1 MQTFIT
7 CFLPPHAQHLRLS
20 QPLGTF
26 LHTSIPCWLWWHSPS
41 SNSLYRCNGSL
52 WDIWTP
58 LLNQYRANRYTSGT
72 STTPDLPSDAIRAT
86 VYHRPPNTTAI
97 LKNVGHQDPAPIDPP
112 MVTFQSRIDSLPP
125 DTKWALEFFE
135 ATMGTE
141 LIAQAIQD
149 QHCYAVTDASFK
161 DCTGTA
167 AFIMVSTTDEGHI
180 KAVNTVPGPLKDG
193 DSYRSELAGLFGIV
207 LLTTIICQHHNI
219 TSGAVHVRCDNIS
232 SLHVFEPWFV
242 PEPCM
247 NSFDLVNAI
256 WCLLQESPI
265 NWTAAHVKGH
275 QDSKPRSH
283 PLDRFEI
290 LNCHMDALAKEYRTN
305 ILALNPNRRAA
316 SFQIVNEGWSI
327 WHNDEKLASPGRKI
341 LYECVYAPI
350 ILQYW
355 TTPHTLT
362 PAPRFPPAAATMID
376 WVATEDLM
384 TCLNPSKQRWCM
396 KHGSENCG
404 VGATL
409 LYWKKQLDDECPRCR
424 ASEDTTHVLRCT
436 AHNAS
441 VIWNTNMDLMKDD
454 LASLETPLQLQTAL
468 LNRLQC
474 WRDNS
479 PLTADPLWTPSLASL
494 IHSQDT
500 IGWKNFMEGLPSNLW
515 SPFMALHYK
524 TNSIER
530 RPKIWL
536 RKILRAAHHLAW
548 SQWEHC
554 VGGC

>member
-1 MQTFIT
+1 
-7 CFLPPHAQHLRLS
+7 
-20 QPLGTF
+20 
-26 LHTSIPCWLWWHSPS
+26 
-41 SNSLYRCNGSL
+41 
-52 WDIWTP
+52 
-58 LLNQYRANRYTSGT
+58 
-72 STTPDLPSDAIRAT
+72 
-86 VYHRPPNTTAI
+86 
-97 LKNVGHQDPAPIDPP
+97 
-112 MVTFQSRIDSLPP
+112 
-125 DTKWALEFFE
+125 
-135 ATMGTE
+135 
-141 LIAQAIQD
+141 
-149 QHCYAVTDASFK
+149 
-161 DCTGTA
+161 
-167 AFIMVSTTDEGHI
+167 
-180 KAVNTVPGPLKDG
+180 
-193 DSYRSELAGLFGIV
+193 
-207 LLTTIICQHHNI
+207 
-219 TSGAVHVRCDNIS
+219 
-232 SLHVFEPWFV
+232 
-242 PEPCM
+242 
-247 NSFDLVNAI
+247 
-256 WCLLQESPI
+256 
-265 NWTAAHVKGH
+265 
-275 QDSKPRSH
+275 
-283 PLDRFEI
+283 
-290 LNCHMDALAKEYRTN
+290 MDALAKEYRTK
-305 ILALNPNRRAA
+305 ILALNPNQRAS

-441 VIWNTNMDLMKDD
+441 VIWNTNMDLMKAD
-454 LASLETPLQLQTAL
+454 LASLETPLQLRTAL

-494 IHSQDT
+494 IQSQDT

-548 SQWEHC
+548 SQWEHRNKILHHDEQPRAIRA
-554 VGGC
+554 VDSLNDAIGNEYLLGVQDLPALDHHHFLAPLGDLISLSTSYKQSWYLNVMAARQRQDRRILATGQQRIETEPNPQLTHWIATGRYR